1 MRRSRFAF
9 CLLASITSAFC
20 LLPSA
25 FSPPPERLVAVRALP
40 PEIAGRFRDLA
51 DLQQAADGSYYAF
64 DRMSH
69 SVHRLNAGWTSMTRI
84 VSIGQAKGELL
95 QPSAFDSASDIFAVS
110 DAPFGVDR
118 IQIFYKDGTPLGA
131 FQPRIRSLPRVT
143 LGSAVMNGAGSL
155 ALTSDRILLSEPDT
169 GWLVSE
175 YCIDGALKRNVGQL
189 RATGHEDDADVH
201 IGLNTGIPL
210 AAADGGVWFVFQAGV
225 PLLRKYD
232 ARGELQFE
240 RHIEGVELDTVVQT
254 LPITWPRRRTGDG
267 RELPLIL
274 PNVQAAAIA
283 PDGSIWI
290 ALSLPYVYVFD
301 ASGDKRR
308 VVQLEGA
315 GTISPSSLAFSRDG
329 RLIVT
334 PGGYEF
340 DTGSPARNLAAPGST
355 P

>member
-1 MRRSRFAF
+1 MA
-9 CLLASITSAFC
+9 A
-20 LLPSA
+20 
-25 FSPPPERLVAVRALP
+25 RALP
-40 PEIAGRFRDLA
+40 PEIAGHFRDLA
-51 DLQQAADGSYYAF
+51 DLQQSADGSYYAF

-69 SVHRLNAGWTSMTRI
+69 SVHRINAGWTSMTRI
-84 VSIGQAKGELL
+84 LSIGQAKGELL
-95 QPSAFDSASDIFAVS
+95 QPSAFDSAADLFAVS
-110 DAPFGVDR
+110 DAPFGLDR
-118 IQIFYKDGTPLGA
+118 IQIFYKDGTQLGQ

-155 ALTSDRILLSEPDT
+155 ALTSDRILLGEPDA

-175 YCIDGALKRNVGQL
+175 YGINGTLRRNFGHL
-189 RATGHEDDADVH
+189 RPTGHEGDTDVH
-201 IGLNTGIPL
+201 IGLNTGIPV
-210 AAADGGVWFVFQAGV
+210 AAADGGTWFVFQAGV

-232 ARGELQFE
+232 ARGDLQFE
-240 RHIEGVELDTVVQT
+240 RHIEGVELDTVVKT
-254 LPITWPRRRTGDG
+254 LPMTWPRRRVGEDK
-267 RELPLIL
+267 ELPLIL
-274 PNVQAAAIA
+274 PHVQAAAVA

-308 VVQLEGA
+308 VVQLQGA

-340 DTGSPARNLAAPGST
+340 DVGSPARNLAAPGIT

>member
-1 MRRSRFAF
+1 
-9 CLLASITSAFC
+9 
-20 LLPSA
+20 
-25 FSPPPERLVAVRALP
+25 
-40 PEIAGRFRDLA
+40 
-51 DLQQAADGSYYAF
+51 
-64 DRMSH
+64 MSH
-69 SVHRLNAGWTSMTRI
+69 SVHRINAGWTSMTRI

-95 QPSAFDSASDIFAVS
+95 QPSAFDSAADIFAVS
-110 DAPFGVDR
+110 DAPFGLDR
-118 IQIFYKDGTPLGA
+118 IQVFYKDGTRLGA
-131 FQPRIRSLPRVT
+131 FQPRIRSLARVT

-155 ALTSDRILLSEPDT
+155 ALTTDRILLGEPHT

-175 YCIDGALKRNVGQL
+175 YGVDGTPRRDFGQL
-189 RATGHEDDADVH
+189 RPTGHESDADVH
-201 IGLNTGIPL
+201 IGLNTGIPI
-210 AAADGGVWFVFQAGV
+210 AAADGGTWFVFQAGV

-240 RHIEGVELDTVVQT
+240 RHIEGAELDIIVKT
-254 LPITWPRRRTGDG
+254 LPTSWTRHRVGEG
-267 RELPLIL
+267 RELPLIM
-274 PNVQAAAIA
+274 PNVQAAAFA
-283 PDGSIWI
+283 PDGSLWI

-308 VVQLEGA
+308 VVQLQGA

-340 DTGSPARNLAAPGST
+340 DVGSPARNLAAPRIT